1 MSEAAGS
8 VKVILAAD
16 ASSYSAALTL
26 AQKQLDQLQGSV
38 TRAGHATVSQMQ
50 AASASIRLFEGGM
63 TNNIRAVERFIT
75 TIPGVGAA
83 LKAAFPIVGGIALAG
98 LFVKL
103 GSEAYKFI
111 ETARQIPQALQ
122 SAFQASNLSI
132 TTTNDELRKS
142 NDQLAN
148 QIALLEGKPA
158 NNTAI
163 ALDDA
168 RIAADKLAKSLEQ
181 DNKQLTELL
190 KANALNPF
198 AALLTGQAPTGASA
212 DAVKSWAAELQRR
225 SNNVVIAQHQ
235 YGVGSTQDT
244 AAQAALAQSQKDAE
258 AEIGKRLAAAQ
269 RTQADY
275 IRVGAGRGIEN
286 QSGNID
292 ILQGY
297 QAQLYGRDDEASLE
311 KTNAQESAKK
321 QQLEDAKKF
330 AAQQAEAQRKIN
342 DQTHQDSAALVAMR
356 RENADQMDEYSRTPG
371 LIAPHGLF
379 GLNGQQAGAPTAVPM
394 EAQSLATSP
403 DFTKGQ
409 EEQGKALAAYLKNL
423 NEGVAI
429 QKQNAAAFA
438 ESSLQMA
445 VATGQMIKLDAAQVQ
460 AQIHTDEYNDT
471 LTSLRDA
478 LANVGNLGL
487 SADEQKAKTSELNNQ
502 ISQLTGARSVQAMQD
517 EANIRAATVMGQ
529 LSTAVADLANKFTD
543 FGSQLASLTVNT
555 IQAYNQT
562 LSTALMAHAVNGRE
576 YRAQLGT
583 ALVNTTRGVASSG
596 LNSAMQMG
604 EGSLLK
610 MLTGNNPL
618 AKLGT
623 KDNPMYTRSADGVSS
638 TAGAGGLLS
647 KLFSPSGSSS
657 GDSSDSSS
665 GAGSIFDSFISG
677 IAGFANGGDT
687 PSNMPML
694 VGENGPEIFN
704 PGVVGHIIPNSK
716 LTGGSS
722 SSPTIHI
729 DARGS
734 NDPAQV
740 EAAIHRAMPQYLS
753 MAVGASLNATQQYKQ
768 RRPASAR

>member
-38 TRAGHATVSQMQ
+38 NRAGHATVSQMQ

-63 TNNIRAVERFIT
+63 TNNVRAVERFIT
-75 TIPGVGAA
+75 TIPGVGRA
-83 LKAAFPIVGGIALAG
+83 LKAAFPIVGGLALAG

-103 GSEAYKFI
+103 GDDVVKFI
-111 ETARQIPQALQ
+111 QTARQIPQALQ

-158 NNTAI
+158 NNAAI

-168 RIAADKLAKSLEQ
+168 RIAADKLAKSLQE
-181 DNKQLTELL
+181 DNKQITELL

-198 AALLTGQAPTGASA
+198 AALLTGQAPTGGSA

-235 YGVGSTQDT
+235 YGVGSAEDA
-244 AAQAALAQSQKDAE
+244 AAQAALARSQKDAE
-258 AEIGKRLAAAQ
+258 AEIGKRLADAQ

-330 AAQQAEAQRKIN
+330 AAQQSETQRKIN

-379 GLNGQQAGAPTAVPM
+379 GLNGQQAEAPNAVPY
-394 EAQSLATSP
+394 EAQGLAATP

-409 EEQGKALAAYLKNL
+409 EEQAEYLKNL

-445 VATGQMIKLDAAQVQ
+445 VATGQMSKLDAAQIQ
-460 AQIHTDEYNDT
+460 AQLHADEYNDT
-471 LTSLRDA
+471 LTSLQDA

-502 ISQLTGARSVQAMQD
+502 ISQLTGSRSIQAMQD
-517 EANIRAATVMGQ
+517 EANIRAATAMDQ

-543 FGSQLASLTVNT
+543 LGAQIASLTVNT

-583 ALVNTTRGVASSG
+583 ALVNTTRSTAASG
-596 LNSAMQMG
+596 LNMAMQEG

-610 MLTGNNPL
+610 MLTGKNPM

-623 KDNPMYTRSADGVSS
+623 KDNPMYVRNADALAS
-638 TAGAGGLLS
+638 TAGSNGLLS
-647 KLFSPSGSSS
+647 GLFSSQSSS
-657 GDSSDSSS
+657 SDDSDS
-665 GAGSIFDSFISG
+665 GGGSIFGQFISGAIQG

-694 VGENGPEIFN
+694 VGESGPEIFN